1 MLICDTLISRTG
13 GERFISIG
21 NFNND
26 DETDTLL
33 VPTGLNSRWQSY
45 YYIDDVSVIAL
56 DSIPNGVREYGEL
69 RFSVFPNPATDMVR
83 IEAQQHLGSVRLSDM
98 LGREVYGR
106 AAQGRS
112 HTLDLRHLPTG
123 IYLLQVTDL
132 QGHTSPQRVVKAAE
146 P

>member
-1 MLICDTLISRTG
+1 MHHLPTLASMHAAR
-13 GERFISIG
+13 
-21 NFNND
+21 
-26 DETDTLL
+26 
-33 VPTGLNSRWQSY
+33 SY
-45 YYIDDVSVIAL
+45 YYLDDVSVIAL
-56 DSIPNGVREYGEL
+56 DSIQDGAEEYGDL
-69 RFSVFPNPATDMVR
+69 RFSVFPNPATDMIR

-106 AAQGRS
+106 DAQGRS

-132 QGHTSPQRVVKAAE
+132 QGRTSFQRVVKAAE